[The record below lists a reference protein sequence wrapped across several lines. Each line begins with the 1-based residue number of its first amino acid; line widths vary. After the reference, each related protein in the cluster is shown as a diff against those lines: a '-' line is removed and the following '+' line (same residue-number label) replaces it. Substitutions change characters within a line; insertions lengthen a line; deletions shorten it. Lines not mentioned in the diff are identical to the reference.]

1 MGFCRSMKRYLI
13 LIFTFII
20 TGCGGGLPDLKLLC
34 ERGES
39 KVLFETDRDTDSLRG
54 DDGTSTKFYQDNF
67 FEVVFVNFDESGNPI
82 RVVNYYPTDPGLEI
96 IEEDDSKSWMC
107 EHVN

>member
-1 MGFCRSMKRYLI
+1 MKRYFI

-20 TGCGGGLPDLKLLC
+20 TGCGGGVPHLKLLC
-34 ERGES
+34 ESPKEG
-39 KVLFETDRDTDSLRG
+39 KVLFETDRNTNSLIG
-54 DDGTSTKFYQDNF
+54 DDGTSTKFYQDNLV
-67 FEVVFVNFDESGNPI
+67 EVVFVNFDESGNPT

-96 IEEDDSKSWMC
+96 IEGDDNTGWMC